1 MPGRSGGLQFA
12 AQVPDVGV
20 DGPLVSFEGEAVCRL
35 EQLQAVEDLP
45 GMAQEEL
52 EQGELNRCQGERTLV
67 DGCRMAACVERKSAA
82 AKDGGLLLNKSS
94 SPRGRQETPK
104 AAFSW
109 KKKKTKKT

>member
-52 EQGELNRCQGERTLV
+52 EQGERAPQR
-67 DGCRMAACVERKSAA
+67 RMAGASYCFW
-82 AKDGGLLLNKSS
+82 
-94 SPRGRQETPK
+94 K
-104 AAFSW
+104 AGNA
-109 KKKKTKKT
+109 